1 MKKNK
6 EILLSEDKKL
16 VSDIPQGK
24 KQGLAGEKLNTS
36 DSQLAS
42 KTETQN
48 VNSANPSKQQLNSLL
63 EYYQAGR
70 YDDAENLAVSI
81 TQGFPKKQFAWKVL
95 GAIYKQTGRIS
106 ESLVASQK
114 SVQLAP
120 QDDEAHS
127 NLGVTLQELD
137 RFDEAEAS
145 YNRAIALK
153 SDYAEAHNNL
163 GVTLEEL
170 GRLDEAEASLRQ
182 AIALKSD
189 FAEAHSLL
197 GCIMHEK
204 GDVDS
209 ALHCFKKAFN
219 FDSNLR
225 INELRLMVLKS
236 REASGRALGSSDTL
250 SKVDSDSRLH
260 SKPLIL
266 SRAVEI
272 ELIEKLYEM
281 TSRALD
287 NTKDARYG
295 NGSCSLDFQLF
306 EDESSIIKTV
316 SSDLIRIVSDVVKSK
331 VYVFDSFFNILG
343 TGGGSFPH
351 NHLEKQDKAM
361 KLWKQKYSL
370 VYYLSVG
377 DQDCSEP
384 GVLKFYSPDENI
396 LPCEGMIIIVPA
408 TRQHSAIYGGK
419 TDRVMIGVN
428 FYAL

>member
-153 SDYAEAHNNL
+153 PDYVEAHNNL
-163 GVTLEEL
+163 GVTLQKL

-182 AIALKSD
+182 AIALKPD
-189 FAEAHSLL
+189 YAEAHSNLGVVLL
-197 GCIMHEK
+197 NK
-204 GDVDS
+204 G
-209 ALHCFKKAFN
+209 HH
-219 FDSNLR
+219 R
-225 INELRLMVLKS
+225 EGINEKLIGEGAISFDLNN
-236 REASGRALGSSDTL
+236 GL
-250 SKVDSDSRLH
+250 S
-260 SKPLIL
+260 IL
-266 SRAVEI
+266 
-272 ELIEKLYEM
+272 
-281 TSRALD
+281 
-287 NTKDARYG
+287 
-295 NGSCSLDFQLF
+295 
-306 EDESSIIKTV
+306 
-316 SSDLIRIVSDVVKSK
+316 
-331 VYVFDSFFNILG
+331 
-343 TGGGSFPH
+343 
-351 NHLEKQDKAM
+351 
-361 KLWKQKYSL
+361 
-370 VYYLSVG
+370 
-377 DQDCSEP
+377 
-384 GVLKFYSPDENI
+384 
-396 LPCEGMIIIVPA
+396 
-408 TRQHSAIYGGK
+408 
-419 TDRVMIGVN
+419 
-428 FYAL
+428 

>member
-70 YDDAENLAVSI
+70 YDDAEKLAVSI

-316 SSDLIRIVSDVVKSK
+316 SSD
-331 VYVFDSFFNILG
+331 
-343 TGGGSFPH
+343 
-351 NHLEKQDKAM
+351 
-361 KLWKQKYSL
+361 
-370 VYYLSVG
+370 
-377 DQDCSEP
+377 
-384 GVLKFYSPDENI
+384 
-396 LPCEGMIIIVPA
+396 
-408 TRQHSAIYGGK
+408 
-419 TDRVMIGVN
+419 
-428 FYAL
+428 